1 VAVVGAME
9 WYEYPLGPNWRTPS
23 PLFLIVMSHQRT
35 TSTLTIL
42 SEDFVKRLFDDVDN
56 ADLATE
62 DLVRKAK
69 SYIESLSNIDVIEGI
84 GEAAPILRAMIDY
97 APCDRGQRYAACVI
111 IRCNEKSQL
120 VNVANDW
127 VKFLL
132 LPCKSPVF
140 LSQMHQLPQ
149 PGLVAC
155 AYKNPSPPRSDYS
168 TPTLDDTEQSM
179 TTVTQNRPSSFRELV
194 RDPIGW

>member
-1 VAVVGAME
+1 
-9 WYEYPLGPNWRTPS
+9 
-23 PLFLIVMSHQRT
+23 MSHQQ
-35 TSTLTIL
+35 TSTFTIL
-42 SEDFVKRLFDDVDN
+42 SEDFVKRVLDVDN

-69 SYIESLSNIDVIEGI
+69 SYIESLSNIDVIEGM
-84 GEAAPILRAMIDY
+84 GEAAPILRAIIDY
-97 APCDRGQRYAACVI
+97 APCDRGQRYAACLI
-111 IRCNEKSQL
+111 ICCDNEKPQL

-127 VKFLL
+127 VRFLL
-132 LPCKSPVF
+132 LPCKSPLF

-155 AYKNPSPPRSDYS
+155 AYKNPSPPCSDYS
-168 TPTLDDTEQSM
+168 TPSLDDTQQSM
-179 TTVTQNRPSSFRELV
+179 TTVKQNTPSSFRELV

>member
-1 VAVVGAME
+1 
-9 WYEYPLGPNWRTPS
+9 
-23 PLFLIVMSHQRT
+23 MSHQRT
-35 TSTLTIL
+35 IYGTSTLTIL
-42 SEDFVKRLFDDVDN
+42 SEDFVKRVLDDVGN

-62 DLVRKAK
+62 DLVWKAK

-97 APCDRGQRYAACVI
+97 APCDRGQRYAACVVI
-111 IRCNEKSQL
+111 CCDNE
-120 VNVANDW
+120 W

-155 AYKNPSPPRSDYS
+155 AYKYPTPPHSDYS
-168 TPTLDDTEQSM
+168 TPTLDDTQQSM
-179 TTVTQNRPSSFRELV
+179 TTVKQNRPSSFQELV